1 MKNVFALQDGVTTP
15 EKGRELPIKA
25 RNFAFQDPPARC
37 PLPPPFLRLGY
48 PLTAAFLSTPENN
61 AIENSDVRASGRNG
75 Y

>member
-37 PLPPPFLRLGY
+37 PLPPFF
-48 PLTAAFLSTPENN
+48 AFGIPSNCSLPV
-61 AIENSDVRASGRNG
+61 DSGEQRN
-75 Y
+75 